1 MAIFSRSVVKRQ
13 SDVKDA
19 KKYYLTKASRW
30 RQQKYKIII
39 IINKTC

>member
-19 KKYYLTKASRW
+19 KKILFNQSKPLAAA
-30 RQQKYKIII
+30 KIQNNNN
-39 IINKTC
+39 NK